1 MFDALLIKANNR
13 IISIREY
20 LSWFDVIDSDHVYY
34 NKLQRSMLAEEKI
47 FRHCA
52 VIGQLYS
59 LYEKFS
65 EDLLAAWLNRLSKY
79 YKHDELSLKF
89 QERYRRGISNILAD
103 INKNKHRKIDLE
115 KVVDRYLGAIRND
128 INWEIIPEAITSH
141 ENNLR
146 SSELAEMFKSSN
158 IENVLG
164 MIDEDVNI
172 RSYLS
177 LGQAGNPLASKVLD
191 NFVQYRNDATHGD
204 PENIL
209 GVSAL
214 YSWVEFIYLLN
225 KALYYIINVNL
236 IKENIRTSPHIV
248 IGEIIKLYSNN
259 ISIVKMRSGYIEV
272 QQKYYIYKN
281 NKYNVVDVLS
291 IQIEGIDTKKVSFS
305 GKEID
310 VGIKTSN
317 EVVNGS
323 LLVSMP

>member
-20 LSWFDVIDSDHVYY
+20 LSWFDVIDSDTVYY

-59 LYEKFS
+59 LYENFS

-89 QERYRRGISNILAD
+89 QARYRRGISKILAD

-177 LGQAGNPLASKVLD
+177 LGLAENPLASKVLD

-225 KALYYIINVNL
+225 QALYYIITVNI

-259 ISIVKMRSGYIEV
+259 ISIVKMCSGSIEV
-272 QQKYYIYKN
+272 QKKYYIVKN
-281 NKYNVVDVLS
+281 NKYNILDVLS

-310 VGIKTSN
+310 IGIKTSN